1 MNALKSWLLLSPKPE
16 IYVFGNAPGSQEISK
31 EFNLRHIPSLK
42 CSPSGAPFAN
52 MMFDMAE
59 TMSKNSILAYLNGD
73 IILNNSFI
81 CAIQQTLKKFSK
93 FLMVGRRWDTNI
105 AEYIDYENP
114 DWQNVLMNIVKH

>member
-1 MNALKSWLLLSPKPE
+1 
-16 IYVFGNAPGSQEISK
+16 
-31 EFNLRHIPSLK
+31 
-42 CSPSGAPFAN
+42 
-52 MMFDMAE
+52 MFDMAE